1 MHPARPKS
9 NVSSIPLP
17 FVLPPSSFNTLRM
30 SQVSCCHIYHGL
42 SASLSSFIEILGL
55 LRTYTCDVLFKSFTS
70 KTLHRTYTAFSIHT
84 HCSYKNSPAA
94 HVTPKDFAKPP
105 EVWLSTLSMDFCV
118 IFIHFKLPVDFPN
131 GCQRCKDLKEQTKYL
146 AFGLDFVLQ
155 VYGLHCVNSLV

>member
-1 MHPARPKS
+1 MSGEHIPMMCFSSLLHPRLY
-9 NVSSIPLP
+9 VEHIQRFP
-17 FVLPPSSFNTLRM
+17 FT
-30 SQVSCCHIYHGL
+30 
-42 SASLSSFIEILGL
+42 
-55 LRTYTCDVLFKSFTS
+55 RTVPIK
-70 KTLHRTYTAFSIHT
+70 IHLQ
-84 HCSYKNSPAA
+84 PM
-94 HVTPKDFAKPP
+94 VTPKDFAKPP